1 MASCGNNTG
10 NTPYKTTPI
19 GEKERWNNAMII
31 MKNLLESRLGL
42 EDFQA
47 AAIVGNMYA
56 ESRWNPTSYVAS
68 DAGQGQSGGLC
79 QWHDSVNG
87 SGRFT
92 NLLNNAKVM
101 NKTWQD
107 IEVQLAYLVSELNG
121 TGRHSEKEAFID
133 LKNTSN
139 IEGATVSFCTKF
151 ERPKNAQAKGRE
163 RITYSKQVLEKWNAQ
178 NG

>member
-1 MASCGNNTG
+1 MSCESNTG
-10 NTPYKTTPI
+10 NVTYKTIPI
-19 GEKERWNNAMII
+19 GEKERWNNAMTI
-31 MKNLLESRLGL
+31 MKKLLNSNLGL

-56 ESRWNPTSYVAS
+56 ESRWNPTLYVAS

-92 NLLNNAKVM
+92 NLVNNAKTM

-121 TGRHSEKEAFID
+121 TGQHSEKKALID

-139 IEGATVSFCTKF
+139 IEDATVSFCTKF
-151 ERPKNAQAKGRE
+151 ERPKNAQAKGRK

-178 NG
+178 NS